1 MFKDTIIEE
10 VRLTR
15 KKIEKEHKNWGGL
28 EKYFY
33 KLQKRHEKKMFR
45 GKPQKIPKEKVTKI
59 L

>member
-10 VRLTR
+10 VRQIR
-15 KKIEKEHKNWGGL
+15 KEIEKEHKNWRGL

-45 GKPQKIPKEKVTKI
+45 GKPQKISKEKVAKT